1 MSQRIVLPGGLRHF
15 RKSVLACV
23 LVALALPGMANAQ
36 SADHCQQLE
45 AQFSAL
51 GAGSRTNPQQIARYD
66 NAIASQQGE
75 LRKAEDQIS
84 RAGCVATRAPVCSGL
99 EATVQRMRQNLS
111 DLRHT
116 RQRLA
121 TSAGL
126 EAERTRLSAALR
138 AEGCTGAARAEAQ
151 AVPNRPSSPG
161 GPAIPESNM
170 TRMASTE
177 SGSRYRTLCVRMCD
191 GFFFPISHDTPRS
204 LFERDEKLCAARC
217 PGTPVQL
224 HIHRFP
230 GQESEDMISVPT
242 GLPYRDGENAFR
254 YRQASWERPANCG
267 CAPERG
273 FEVVAGGNEWS
284 TLDAPVSE
292 QDPADDRLVAAT
304 TQQSGSF
311 LIQEQR
317 TLLAEPATGAEEAIA
332 SVPAA
337 IDETTTATERPEQD
351 STEGRRVRVV
361 GPTFL
366 PAPEEAIDLRS
377 PDPYRAR

>member
-1 MSQRIVLPGGLRHF
+1 MFKRIVRHGLRLCLTSLVAGGLAYLI
-15 RKSVLACV
+15 VPGT
-23 LVALALPGMANAQ
+23 ALAQP
-36 SADHCQQLE
+36 ADYCRQLE

-66 NAIASQQGE
+66 NAIASQHGE

-84 RAGCVATRAPVCSGL
+84 RAGCGATRAPVCSGL

-111 DLRHT
+111 DLQHT

-126 EAERTRLSAALR
+126 EAERTRLTAALR
-138 AEGCTGAARAEAQ
+138 AEGCTGAARAEAP
-151 AVPNRPSSPG
+151 AVPDRPSNPA
-161 GPAIPESNM
+161 GPASPEGNM
-170 TRMASTE
+170 SRMASAE

-191 GFFFPISHDTPRS
+191 GFFFPVSHSTPRS
-204 LFERDEKLCAARC
+204 MFERDEKLCAARC
-217 PGTPVQL
+217 PGTQVQL
-224 HIHRFP
+224 HYHRFP
-230 GQESEDMISVPT
+230 GQESEDMVSVPT
-242 GLPYRDGENAFR
+242 GLPYREGENAFR

-273 FEVVAGGNEWS
+273 FEVVAGGEGWT
-284 TLDAPVSE
+284 TLGAPE
-292 QDPADDRLVAAT
+292 GEADPPEDRVAAT
-304 TQQSGSF
+304 SPQRSGSF
-311 LIQEQR
+311 LIQEEQ
-317 TLLAEPATGAEEAIA
+317 TPTAEPSRAVD
-332 SVPAA
+332 VPREVTA
-337 IDETTTATERPEQD
+337 IDETTTATERQEQGAPE
-351 STEGRRVRVV
+351 ERRVRVV